1 MAYPYSSS
9 AYQGTQFFPQPQGNV
24 YIINNSMEIAN
35 IPVGGGISVAIC
47 PNESLMYIKSMQD
60 LRDKLADRDRELQT
74 ANFQLSQHTQNATL
88 ISTLRPFPQPAY
100 ITCSPYQSTNTA
112 YNPYGCACNS

>member
-24 YIINNSMEIAN
+24 YIINNSME
-35 IPVGGGISVAIC
+35 
-47 PNESLMYIKSMQD
+47 
-60 LRDKLADRDRELQT
+60 
-74 ANFQLSQHTQNATL
+74 
-88 ISTLRPFPQPAY
+88 PAY
-100 ITCSPYQSTNTA
+100 ITCSPYQSANNTA

>member
-35 IPVGGGISVAIC
+35 IPVGGGI
-47 PNESLMYIKSMQD
+47 
-60 LRDKLADRDRELQT
+60 
-74 ANFQLSQHTQNATL
+74 
-88 ISTLRPFPQPAY
+88 
-100 ITCSPYQSTNTA
+100 
-112 YNPYGCACNS
+112 CACNS